1 VVIGLAAAG
10 GTFAGGT
17 LYSAG
22 ASTIFG
28 AFLLPFVA
36 TSACTLSLVPLV
48 WCALPSA
55 KLEEDAGD
63 GDEAATG
70 GGDGG
75 ASLWGFSR
83 LTTLTS
89 TFAGSALI
97 EAILPTIPPV
107 LEDMGLD
114 SAKIGFMLSLTAG
127 AYMLGALGGG
137 CVIDRWPGQTARRLV
152 MGTGWMLMA
161 LSYATVGPLAAWPAD
176 RALGVSL
183 VAVGMFVQGL
193 GSGGII
199 VPSLPDAQAGLASES
214 AKSVVCSV
222 WNSCYSGGA
231 AIGPI
236 VASSLSSAF
245 GFKAMCI
252 AFAAWGSLVFI
263 CLAAAARGGS
273 AEPDES
279 VASAFVA
286 DSASLGERS
295 SVGKPALCRHFSGTR
310 SREGR
315 VSREGCVPPT

>member
-1 VVIGLAAAG
+1 MAPYRARESATLMLPNESNSLSTPLNAAPPTRSTFNLVLLLSAIYLIFVTQYAAIAVMAPFFPTSSTGSAIGQTMVGVVFAFYPLGTVFATPLPPLAMRAFGARAAVGLGLTINGLSSLAFGLTPRLLGEDSPAVLGATLCLVRAIGGVGAALAEAGTFTVITTADFGSRLGTIMSMVEVVIGLAAAG

-114 SAKIGFMLSLTAG
+114 SAK
-127 AYMLGALGGG
+127 
-137 CVIDRWPGQTARRLV
+137 
-152 MGTGWMLMA
+152 
-161 LSYATVGPLAAWPAD
+161 
-176 RALGVSL
+176 
-183 VAVGMFVQGL
+183 
-193 GSGGII
+193 
-199 VPSLPDAQAGLASES
+199 
-214 AKSVVCSV
+214 
-222 WNSCYSGGA
+222 
-231 AIGPI
+231 
-236 VASSLSSAF
+236 
-245 GFKAMCI
+245 
-252 AFAAWGSLVFI
+252 
-263 CLAAAARGGS
+263 
-273 AEPDES
+273 
-279 VASAFVA
+279 
-286 DSASLGERS
+286 
-295 SVGKPALCRHFSGTR
+295 
-310 SREGR
+310 
-315 VSREGCVPPT
+315 VPPRCH